1 MSQEQDFLKTITLLM
16 RLTRNEKLQWRE
28 KDIGKHPLTHSDA
41 LPTYEASFNDMKF
54 RLEDASGTDVV
65 HNLGKAMSGDY
76 VVPGTRYRLVIVD
89 LADSTKN
96 IESPPLKA
104 ANDLVAVIQSK
115 GQRKID
121 EVNKRLEE
129 INRRLEAAE

>member
-16 RLTRNEKLQWRE
+16 RLTRNGKLQWQE
-28 KDIGKHPLTHSDA
+28 KDMGKHPLTHNDA

-54 RLEDASGTDVV
+54 RLEDASGPTVA
-65 HNLGKAMSGDY
+65 HNLSRAMSGGY
-76 VVPGTRYRLVIVD
+76 VAPGTRYQLVIVD
-89 LADSTKN
+89 LADSTK

-104 ANDLVAVIQSK
+104 ANDLVAVIRSK

-121 EVNKRLEE
+121 DINRRLEE
-129 INRRLEAAE
+129 INKRLESAE